1 MEQGS
6 CSCTEE
12 ACADEEEAFALL
24 WAVECMT
31 LTGDDILNFY
41 KEEVK
46 TELKKEN
53 EINFFEK

>member
-1 MEQGS
+1 LNGSKQMEHGA

-31 LTGDDILNFY
+31 LTGDDILNL
-41 KEEVK
+41 
-46 TELKKEN
+46 ELL
-53 EINFFEK
+53 